1 MFFLASVSVIHL
13 CVREQ
18 TKQIKM
24 FRKYLIPSRLG
35 NLLKSI
41 YNHEEEP
48 APTGSCFRASVA
60 ISPLLNPPPCVF
72 FVFSFEATSH
82 SATLNHL
89 SPVRNEHVNGSALIE
104 AYTTATYSHV

>member
-1 MFFLASVSVIHL
+1 MCDGNCAAECFFFASVSVIHL

-72 FVFSFEATSH
+72 FLCF
-82 SATLNHL
+82 LL
-89 SPVRNEHVNGSALIE
+89 RRLLILQL
-104 AYTTATYSHV
+104 